1 MRTAIINRKTKETDI
16 VLKINLDGQGKSKI
30 NVPSGFLKH
39 MLETLAKHSFM
50 DLEIKATGDI
60 DVDFHHIV
68 EDLGICL
75 GQAFNKALGNK
86 IGINRFGSVIVPMDE
101 ALTMCAIDI
110 CGRSACK
117 YNVKIK
123 NCKINEFDT
132 EVLKEFFKAFSDNAK
147 VNLHIMN
154 YYGSNAHHIVESV
167 FKAFSRAIKEAKA
180 IDKNIKGV
188 LSTKNVL

>member
-1 MRTAIINRKTKETDI
+1 MIKRKTRETDI
-16 VLKINLDGQGKSKI
+16 SLSMNLDGRGKSKI
-30 NVPSGFLKH
+30 SVPSGFFKH
-39 MLETLAKHSFM
+39 MLETFAKHSFI
-50 DLEIKATGDI
+50 DLEIKAKGDI
-60 DVDFHHIV
+60 EVDYHHIV

-86 IGINRFGSVIVPMDE
+86 VGINRFGLAIVPMDE

-110 CGRSACK
+110 SGRATCK

-132 EVLKEFFKAFSDNAK
+132 EVLKEFFKAFADNAK
-147 VNLHIMN
+147 LNLHIVN
-154 YYGSNAHHIVESV
+154 YYGTNTHHIVESV
-167 FKAFSRAIKEAKA
+167 FKAFSRAIKEAKMM
-180 IDKNIKGV
+180 DKSIKGV